1 MFFIERTI
9 YMEIGASSAC
19 FYPLETEK
27 SFQKICEAG
36 FSHGEIFFNSTS
48 ELNPDFIREIR
59 RIKDYYGVTVTS
71 LHPYRSF
78 SEGYDFFSKYKRR
91 FYDAAEDYKR
101 FFAAASELGARYIVM
116 HGSKKKSEIPL
127 DEYAERF
134 GELNRIADTFGCAV
148 AHENV
153 VDFVSAKPDFM
164 RFMKNYLGSD
174 FKAVL
179 DIKQARRAGFDP
191 MEFIDIL
198 GENIVHVHLSDYDI
212 RRDCIAPSEKGLFDF
227 EAFFTALKNKGYKG
241 DGIVELYSDGFTDTD
256 EIVSA
261 AEYLRKIA
269 DKVFNQT
276 EF

>member
-1 MFFIERTI
+1 MR
-9 YMEIGASSAC
+9 IGASSAC

-27 SFQKICEAG
+27 SFQKICEMG
-36 FSHGEIFFNSTS
+36 FPLCEIFFNSPS
-48 ELNPDFIREIR
+48 ELNSAFIDEIAK
-59 RIKDYYGVTVTS
+59 IKDFYGIEVVS

-101 FFAAASELGARYIVM
+101 FFEASARLGAKYIVM
-116 HGSKKKSEIPL
+116 HGAKHRSEIPL
-127 DEYAERF
+127 TEYAQRF
-134 GELNRIADTFGCAV
+134 GELNDIAQSFGCCV

-153 VDFVSAKPDFM
+153 VDFVSASPDFM
-164 RFMKNYLGSD
+164 KFMKSSLGSQ

-179 DIKQARRAGFDP
+179 DVKQARRAGHDP

-198 GENIVHVHLSDYDI
+198 GESIVHVHLSDYNNKK
-212 RRDCIAPSEKGLFDF
+212 DCIPPSEKGLYDF
-227 EAFFTALKNKGYKG
+227 SSLFTALKDVGYKG
-241 DGIVELYSDGFTDTD
+241 DGVVELYSDGYEHSS
-256 EIVSA
+256 EIVCG

-276 EF
+276 QF

>member
-9 YMEIGASSAC
+9 YMKIGASSAC

-27 SFQKICEAG
+27 SFQKICETG
-36 FSHGEIFFNSTS
+36 FSHSEIFFNSTS
-48 ELNPDFIREIR
+48 ELNPEFIREIR
-59 RIKDYYGVTVTS
+59 RIKEYYGVTVTS

-91 FYDAAEDYKR
+91 FYDASEDYKR
-101 FFAAASELGARYIVM
+101 FFSAASELGAKYIVM

-134 GELNRIADTFGCAV
+134 GELNNIAQSFGCNV

-153 VDFVSAKPDFM
+153 VDFVSATPEFM
-164 RFMKNYLGSD
+164 RFMKHSLGSR
-174 FKAVL
+174 FNAVL
-179 DIKQARRAGFDP
+179 DVKQARRAGFDP

-198 GENIVHVHLSDYDI
+198 GENIVHVHLSDYDTH
-212 RRDCIAPSEKGLFDF
+212 RDCIAPSEKGLFDF

-241 DGIVELYSDGFTDTD
+241 DGIVELYSDGFKDSS
-256 EIVSA
+256 EIVCA